1 MADRIVRD
9 LAGLLDISVKSFESS
24 LSAGSDS
31 VFVHVGSGRQYDG
44 ALEAATEGDS
54 VFIQAA
60 TAKDIPMV
68 PPVSGALRFVHA
80 PNLDLNIVKFFRLL
94 SMAGDLF
101 KGEAVSLVES
111 HQKAKSSVPGTAFKM
126 GDYLDFPR
134 SEIVSVRDR
143 ETQKGMGSVSLDQH
157 AYHRIQIGEGDSQ
170 VLLETKIEGL
180 DSYVR
185 GLARIIEA
193 SFSLDRKNYEVEEL
207 FELNLL

>member
-1 MADRIVRD
+1 MV
-9 LAGLLDISVKSFESS
+9 LGGCFVVFLLMVDS
-24 LSAGSDS
+24 LGFDELGA
-31 VFVHVGSGRQYDG
+31 GRQYDE
-44 ALEAATEGDS
+44 ALEAATEGDA